1 VKLLRRP
8 GLLPLLVLGLMTQ
21 TGCITRWLGM
31 GGEPQVEG
39 SKGSITITKLER
51 LIDSFADRDVALIA
65 DACEAVKRETP
76 DAAVRRGMQHVKLA
90 NGSAVYDIITQPQPL
105 GRLADLYV
113 LVELQHLVWVEEG
126 GAQRRFGNLGYERL
140 VPAIEEIRRDM
151 ARHADLAM
159 KPDRRQKFDHLIRR
173 WRDRNPNVQFVS
185 GIRFGSLPEAGSKSI
200 FASASSFFDV
210 INPLDDTSDSVERSR
225 LLADR
230 AFHFSKRLPKLLDW
244 QAEAALDDTIA
255 KPEVRAVLDAVD
267 RVSKAIEQM
276 PDRVAREREEILKS
290 LDDRHADVVSG
301 GLGGPRGPRA
311 GRPRDGSRQRI
322 REGVPRASRR
332 GRQGSRE
339 SAVAAVRHPGLHGGR
354 RPISAARAGGR
365 EPRRAIQVADRL
377 RRLEGDRDHAP
388 PLHAARRVPAPP
400 PAPTRP
406 GSRDPPPSPADHA
419 GLADLI
425 PVDLIN
431 APRPASDYRAWNAC

>member
-140 VPAIEEIRRDM
+140 VPAIEELRRDM
-151 ARHADLAM
+151 ARLADLAM

-301 GLGGPRGPRA
+301 VREVRELAVRA
-311 GRPRDGSRQRI
+311 TEAGNAFERAFRELHAVVGKDPENPPSRPFDIRDYTEAAVQYQQLA
-322 REGVPRASRR
+322 REG
-332 GRQGSRE
+332 E
-339 SAVAAVRHPGLHGGR
+339 SLVEQSKSLIDYVVWRVIAIMLLLFTLLVGYRLLLRR
-354 RPISAARAGGR
+354 RPVPDRAT
-365 EPRRAIQVADRL
+365 RL
-377 RRLEGDRDHAP
+377 HRP
-388 PLHAARRVPAPP
+388 PTTLGW
-400 PAPTRP
+400 PT
-406 GSRDPPPSPADHA
+406 
-419 GLADLI
+419 
-425 PVDLIN
+425 
-431 APRPASDYRAWNAC
+431 